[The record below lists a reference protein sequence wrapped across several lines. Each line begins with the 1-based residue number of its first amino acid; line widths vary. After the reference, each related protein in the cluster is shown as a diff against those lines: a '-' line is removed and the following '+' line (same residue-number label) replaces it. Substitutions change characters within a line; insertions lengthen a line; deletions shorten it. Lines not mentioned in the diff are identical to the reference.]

1 MASRAIL
8 PAMSADQ
15 NDDEL
20 QALLD
25 ASVDGIV
32 TIDHL
37 GRIQRFSRS
46 AERLFGF
53 SAAELVGRNVS
64 VLMTDGD
71 RNAHDGFL
79 ARYLSTRVPHIVGT
93 GRAVTARR
101 KDGSVFPAWLSVG
114 VVEGAVEPRF
124 VGFVQDLTQ
133 RRRSEEQGRRLQE
146 RLWHVSRLAT
156 VGEMA
161 AGIAHELNQPL
172 TAIANY
178 AQACDRLL
186 ARSSDNIEEVR
197 EALREITEQAVRAGD
212 IIRRLRS
219 LTHHHDA
226 PRERTD
232 VNTLITELTELV
244 EADARHENVRYS
256 LRLGSALPP
265 VEVHR
270 AQIQQVVLNLVR
282 NAIEA
287 LAESAAGLREVIVST
302 ARTDDH
308 VEISICDN
316 GPGLPAAITPRL
328 FEPFC
333 TSKPAGTGLGL
344 AISRTIM
351 GRHEGT
357 LNYSANAPCGACFTL
372 RIPAAESPA

>member
-1 MASRAIL
+1 MTSRAIL
-8 PAMSADQ
+8 PVMSADQ
-15 NDDEL
+15 KYDEL

-37 GRIQRFSRS
+37 GIIQRFSRS

-93 GRAVTARR
+93 GRVVTARR

-114 VVEGAVEPRF
+114 VVERAAEPRF
-124 VGFVQDLTQ
+124 FGFVQDLTQ
-133 RRRSEEQGRRLQE
+133 RRRGEEQGHRLQE

-172 TAIANY
+172 AAIANY

-197 EALREITEQAVRAGD
+197 EALREITGQAVRAGD

-232 VNTLITELTELV
+232 VNTLITELTDLV
-244 EADARHENVRYS
+244 EAAARHENVRYS

-316 GPGLPAAITPRL
+316 GPGLAAAITPRL

-333 TSKPAGTGLGL
+333 TSKSAGTGLGL

-357 LNYSANAPCGACFTL
+357 LDYRANAPCGACFTL

>member
-1 MASRAIL
+1 
-8 PAMSADQ
+8 MSADQ
-15 NDDEL
+15 KDDEL

-197 EALREITEQAVRAGD
+197 AALREITGQAVRAGD

-232 VNTLITELTELV
+232 VNILITELTDLV

-351 GRHEGT
+351 GRHGGT
-357 LNYSANAPCGACFTL
+357 LNYRANAPCGACFTL

>member
-1 MASRAIL
+1 
-8 PAMSADQ
+8 MSADQ
-15 NDDEL
+15 ENDEL
-20 QALLD
+20 RALLD

-37 GRIQRFSRS
+37 GRIQRFNRS

-53 SAAELVGRNVS
+53 SAAELVGRNVNL
-64 VLMTDGD
+64 LMTDED
-71 RNAHDGFL
+71 RSAHDGHL
-79 ARYLSTRVPHIVGT
+79 ARYLSSRVAHIVGA
-93 GRAVTARR
+93 GREVTARR

-114 VVEGAVEPRF
+114 VFDEASEPRF
-124 VGFVQDLTQ
+124 VGFVQDLTE
-133 RRRSEEQGRRLQE
+133 RRSSAEQGRRLQE
-146 RLWHVSRLAT
+146 RLSHVSRLAT

-172 TAIANY
+172 AAIANY

-186 ARSSDNIEEVR
+186 ALSSDNIEEVR
-197 EALREITEQAVRAGD
+197 GALREVTGQAVRAGD

-219 LTHHHDA
+219 LSHYNDA
-226 PRERTD
+226 PREPTE
-232 VNTLITELTELV
+232 VNALLMELTDLI
-244 EADARHENVRYS
+244 EADARHGNVRYN
-256 LRLGSALPP
+256 LRLGSALPR

-287 LAESAAGLREVIVST
+287 LAETIAGLREIIVST

-316 GPGLPAAITPRL
+316 GPGVFAAITPRL

-344 AISRTIM
+344 AISRTII
-351 GRHEGT
+351 GQHDGT
-357 LNYSANAPCGACFTL
+357 LNYRANTPRGACFIL
-372 RIPAAESPA
+372 RIPASEHSA